1 MEGQSIAV
9 EDETSPLETVIV
21 GIADAPGPARVDNE
35 WANEAY
41 HKGSYSDEAHLVP
54 CVEELTRVF
63 AAAGVTVLR
72 PVNRPSLLQVFPR
85 DLGVVIGDVFVRGRM
100 KESVRAA
107 EYSMIEHHVRALA
120 GVVVTPPDSVILEG
134 GDVVL
139 HRDAIFVGVGRRT
152 NERAVDFLEELFP
165 KRTVI
170 AVDLVHGTGNPHT
183 DVLHL
188 DCTFMPVGRD
198 QALVFARGLKHG
210 IGPIG
215 DFFPA
220 EKRIELGGD
229 ALYDLACNILSI
241 SPEHVVSCETLG
253 ELNAKLVERGIK
265 VSTVSFD
272 AVRRLGGLIRCATL
286 AVRRK
291 AMRSSS
297 RPLAVANTASEVHL

>member
-1 MEGQSIAV
+1 MADHPGARVEGEGISV
-9 EDETSPLETVIV
+9 EDETSPLKTVIV

-54 CVEELTRVF
+54 CVEELARVLR
-63 AAAGVTVLR
+63 AAGVEVLR
-72 PVNRPSLLQVFPR
+72 PVNRPNLLQVFPR
-85 DLGVVIGDVFVRGRM
+85 DIGVVIGDVFIKGRM
-100 KESVRAA
+100 KESSRAA
-107 EYSMIEHHVRALA
+107 EYAMIEHHVRGLA
-120 GVVVTPPDSVILEG
+120 PVVVTPPDSVILEG

-139 HRDAIFVGVGRRT
+139 YRDAIFVGVGRRT

-165 KRTVI
+165 RRTVI
-170 AVDLVHGTGNPHT
+170 AVDLVHGTKDPHT

-198 QALVFARGLKHG
+198 LALVFAEGFKHG

-215 DFFPA
+215 DYFAA
-220 EKRIELGGD
+220 EKRIELGGN

-253 ELNAKLVERGIK
+253 ELNAKLTERGIN

-286 AVRRK
+286 AVRRG
-291 AMRSSS
+291 
-297 RPLAVANTASEVHL
+297 P